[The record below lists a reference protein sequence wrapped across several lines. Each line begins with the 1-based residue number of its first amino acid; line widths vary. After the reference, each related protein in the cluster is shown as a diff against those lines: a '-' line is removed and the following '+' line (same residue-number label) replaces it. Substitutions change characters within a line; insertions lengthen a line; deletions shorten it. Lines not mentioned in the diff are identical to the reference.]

1 MGGGGGHCF
10 DRLVCHRDGL
20 RESRGQTADIYF
32 LTASGMLAPGKP
44 LIRRLHG
51 GINGEDI
58 LYGSSNDYV
67 EKVYVYNKK
76 KSQFNFFYCATSF
89 IRRAGNIQNF
99 DTIQPTYFKV
109 HVFVSLPPFSIVFIY
124 LF

>member
-1 MGGGGGHCF
+1 MPP
-10 DRLVCHRDGL
+10 RRSE
-20 RESRGQTADIYF
+20 RI
-32 LTASGMLAPGKP
+32 SGSNGRHLLSDSIRHVSAGKP

-76 KSQFNFFYCATSF
+76 KKVSLTFFTALHLLSAELEIFGY
-89 IRRAGNIQNF
+89 IQNF